1 MDMDQA
7 QAQMQQQLVAANAQ
21 ILALA
26 QMIETLRT
34 DQERLRRESEAAYTE
49 LQRNMGQAGQNIG

>member
-1 MDMDQA
+1 MDQA

-34 DQERLRRESEAAYTE
+34 DQERLRRVRSRVHGAPA
-49 LQRNMGQAGQNIG
+49 